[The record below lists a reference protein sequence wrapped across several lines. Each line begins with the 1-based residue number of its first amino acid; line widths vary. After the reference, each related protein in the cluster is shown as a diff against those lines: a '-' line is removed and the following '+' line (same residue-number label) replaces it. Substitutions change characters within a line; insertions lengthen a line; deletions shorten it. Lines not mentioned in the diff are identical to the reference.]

1 MFTSLPSLLKIFYIL
16 VEPYL
21 LLTFMFVFSL
31 KTFNNFKMFMKFLIY
46 SRLWVTCWEN
56 EELTVKHCNQ
66 THI

>member
-1 MFTSLPSLLKIFYIL
+1 MFTSLPSLLKIFYIS

-46 SRLWVTCWEN
+46 SRLWVRCWESQEFTLKN
-56 EELTVKHCNQ
+56 CNQ